1 MIYPALKLEKTM
13 EWWGDGEWSN
23 NKGGR
28 RKKKKRLD
36 RFFMFWVPWGEVYIL
51 FLEDE

>member
-1 MIYPALKLEKTM
+1 M

-28 RKKKKRLD
+28 RKKKKKDWTGSLC
-36 RFFMFWVPWGEVYIL
+36 FEYHGEKYT
-51 FLEDE
+51 FYF

>member
-1 MIYPALKLEKTM
+1 MIYPALKLEKTI

-28 RKKKKRLD
+28 RKKKKKKDWTGSLC
-36 RFFMFWVPWGEVYIL
+36 FEYHGEKYT
-51 FLEDE
+51 FYF